1 LPSSHAWIFQATPRT
16 VDLAAELRGGE
27 ALSWVVTRYGRALR
41 PGDRVY
47 YWQAGRDAGI
57 YGLGRV
63 HDVSGRAADGR
74 YTVRTA
80 HERALFA
87 PITRAELRAD
97 PELRGLAVLRQ
108 PRGTVFPVAPAHDAA
123 LARRTGDSVMVL
135 AVPASRHVARTLR
148 LCRAT
153 DGDLLDRVEGAH
165 ARGDDVDILL
175 VADGA
180 VTQRARV
187 KGVRRRRD
195 GDLDLR
201 LMPLPGAALPSS
213 LAPERVT
220 QLDAGQ
226 AVQVQAPEAAPLS
239 DDAPARP
246 LRRVAERP
254 GSYETAHFAPAP
266 HEVRGDL
273 ELPASLVAELV
284 AAVNAGRHIVLV
296 GAPGTGK
303 TSLALN
309 LAQAAARAGLCAGP
323 LLTTATAD
331 WTTFDTVGGLVPAQD
346 GTLRF
351 AEGVALRALREN
363 RWLVLDELNRAD
375 IDKAFGPLLTVL
387 SGGPVD
393 LPTITVDGRPVRIE
407 PSSASGLA
415 EDGVTYRAG
424 PGWRILATM
433 NTLDRA
439 ALFSF
444 SLAFARRFAFVLV
457 PAPSPAGLLALVQ
470 RRVPLNRHAVAMLE
484 RLLQVTP
491 RPLGPAIVLDAA
503 RYMAARADPAGL
515 VEALGAFVLPQF
527 EGVDQATLS
536 AFVHDV
542 APALGPGGETTLRDY
557 VRALYGEG

>member
-1 LPSSHAWIFQATPRT
+1 M
-16 VDLAAELRGGE
+16 
-27 ALSWVVTRYGRALR
+27 TRYGRALR

-63 HDVSGRAADGR
+63 HTVSVRAADGH

-108 PRGTVFPVAPAHDAA
+108 PRGTVFPVAPAQDVA
-123 LARRTGDSVMVL
+123 LARRTGASVMVL
-135 AVPASRHVARTLR
+135 AVPASRHVARAVRLR
-148 LCRAT
+148 RAT
-153 DGDLLDRVEGAH
+153 DGDLPARVALAH
-165 ARGDDVDILL
+165 ARGDDVDVLL
-175 VADGA
+175 VAAGD
-180 VTQRARV
+180 VTERARV
-187 KGVRRRRD
+187 TTARRRRD

-201 LMPLPGAALPSS
+201 LVPLPGAALPSS
-213 LAPERVT
+213 LAPDLAT
-220 QLDAGQ
+220 QIDAGQ
-226 AVQVQAPEAAPLS
+226 AVQLQAPEAAPRGE
-239 DDAPARP
+239 DAPALP
-246 LRRVAERP
+246 PRRTAEHP
-254 GSYETAHFAPAP
+254 GSYAMAPHFAPAA
-266 HEVRGDL
+266 HEIRGDL

-309 LAQAAARAGLCAGP
+309 LARAAARAGLCAGP

-393 LPTITVDGRPVRIE
+393 LPTVTVEGRPVRIE
-407 PSSASGLA
+407 PVAAHSR
-415 EDGVTYRAG
+415 DGR
-424 PGWRILATM
+424 
-433 NTLDRA
+433 
-439 ALFSF
+439 
-444 SLAFARRFAFVLV
+444 
-457 PAPSPAGLLALVQ
+457 
-470 RRVPLNRHAVAMLE
+470 
-484 RLLQVTP
+484 
-491 RPLGPAIVLDAA
+491 
-503 RYMAARADPAGL
+503 
-515 VEALGAFVLPQF
+515 
-527 EGVDQATLS
+527 
-536 AFVHDV
+536 
-542 APALGPGGETTLRDY
+542 
-557 VRALYGEG
+557 